1 MVLLVILLIVL
12 CSYFIF
18 FLTKKGKRFNVYL
31 NKLDLNYCNPINY
44 AKLALNLIVAA
55 L

>member
-1 MVLLVILLIVL
+1 MFTLK
-12 CSYFIF
+12 
-18 FLTKKGKRFNVYL
+18 T
-31 NKLDLNYCNPINY
+31 LDLNYCNPINY

>member
-1 MVLLVILLIVL
+1 MFLI
-12 CSYFIF
+12 
-18 FLTKKGKRFNVYL
+18 KP
-31 NKLDLNYCNPINY
+31 LDLNYCNPINY